1 MSIQVNNNASI
12 DWSSLLNKLDAASK
26 AAGAQGAG
34 GVTAGQS
41 VTVTANVDG
50 VQKTITFP
58 VPDDLALPDQVD
70 QAGIDSLCAK
80 LAGDKSLGLTEADVK
95 AVHQALTDALGA
107 AAPNITQGSKSVM
120 FDLYKLMSLL
130 VEIGQKQRDAT
141 REIRTAQSQQVQKSI
156 QDQADIQ
163 KQAALTGMISGLAC
177 CAIQVGISLRVMV
190 PGGMIPLAFT

>member
-1 MSIQVNNNASI
+1 MSIQPTTNNTSI

-26 AAGAQGAG
+26 AVGAQGAG
-34 GVTAGQS
+34 GVTAGS
-41 VTVTANVDG
+41 NVTITANVDG

-120 FDLYKLMSLL
+120 FDLYKLMALL
-130 VEIGQKQRDAT
+130 VEVGQKQLPPA
-141 REIRTAQSQQVQKSI
+141 IKMI
-156 QDQADIQ
+156 QGLIHPCGLDEDLMQLTDQ
-163 KQAALTGMISGLAC
+163 
-177 CAIQVGISLRVMV
+177 
-190 PGGMIPLAFT
+190 